1 MSEKNEAELWRRFK
15 IEGDLAAREEL
26 ILQYVGLVKYV
37 IDRLGLKPPSTV
49 DYDDLFNCGVTGLI
63 SAVDRFNP
71 DMGNKFQTYGVCR
84 IRGEILDESKRVG
97 WIPRPLYKKFGEI
110 ELAKAKLESEF
121 GRQPTNE
128 EISDA
133 LGIDIDELNSIL
145 ANLRQSTITSLY
157 EIIQEDGEDNNV
169 YLVDILSDPNSDVTS
184 LVEAEEIDRLVAE
197 LIDELP
203 DKEKL
208 VIELYYQKELTLKEI
223 GKVMEVSESRA
234 SQIHSQSM
242 SRIRGRLKLLLE

>member
-15 IEGDLAAREEL
+15 TEGDLVAREEL

-37 IDRLGLKPPSTV
+37 IDRLRLKPPSTV

-121 GRQPTNE
+121 GRQPTTE
-128 EISDA
+128 EISED

-169 YLVDILSDPNSDVTS
+169 YLVDILSDPNSDITS

-208 VIELYYQKELTLKEI
+208 VVELYYQKELTLKEI

>member
-15 IEGDLAAREEL
+15 TEGDLVAREEL

-37 IDRLGLKPPSTV
+37 IDRLRLKPPSTV

-121 GRQPTNE
+121 GRQPTTE

-169 YLVDILSDPNSDVTS
+169 YLVDILSDPNSDITS
-184 LVEAEEIDRLVAE
+184 SVEAEEIDHLVAE

-208 VIELYYQKELTLKEI
+208 VVELYYQKELTLKEI

>member
-37 IDRLGLKPPSTV
+37 IDRLRLKPPSTV

-121 GRQPTNE
+121 GRQPTTE

-208 VIELYYQKELTLKEI
+208 VVELYYQKELTLKEI
-223 GKVMEVSESRA
+223 GKVIEVSESRA

>member
-37 IDRLGLKPPSTV
+37 IDRLRLKPPSTV

-208 VIELYYQKELTLKEI
+208 VVELYYQKELTLKEI

>member
-15 IEGDLAAREEL
+15 TEGDLVAREEL

-110 ELAKAKLESEF
+110 ELAKDKLESEF
-121 GRQPTNE
+121 GRQPTTE

-208 VIELYYQKELTLKEI
+208 VVELYYQKELTLKEI

>member
-15 IEGDLAAREEL
+15 IEGDLVAREEL

-121 GRQPTNE
+121 GRQPTTE

-208 VIELYYQKELTLKEI
+208 VVELYYQKELTLKEI

-242 SRIRGRLKLLLE
+242 SRTRGRLKLLLE

>member
-15 IEGDLAAREEL
+15 IEGDLVAREEL

-208 VIELYYQKELTLKEI
+208 VVELYYQKELTLKEI

>member
-15 IEGDLAAREEL
+15 IEGDLVAREEL

-110 ELAKAKLESEF
+110 ELAKDKLESEF
-121 GRQPTNE
+121 GRQPTTE